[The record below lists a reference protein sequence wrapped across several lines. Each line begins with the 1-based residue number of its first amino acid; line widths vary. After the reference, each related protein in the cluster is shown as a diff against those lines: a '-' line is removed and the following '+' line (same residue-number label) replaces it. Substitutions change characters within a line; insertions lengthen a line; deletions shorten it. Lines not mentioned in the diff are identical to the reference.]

1 MNFNLSEEQTILK
14 DTVEKFVQDRYG
26 DNQRRSYRS
35 SASGYSA
42 ANWRD
47 LAELGLLGLSL
58 RDADGGL
65 DTGPRELVAVM
76 EVLGGAMVVEPLLDE
91 VVFAAGLLARAGSAA
106 QKHEWLPRIIAGDA
120 HLTVAHFEHEARF
133 SLGDVRVTVRSD
145 DGHDRL
151 QGTKVVVPLAA
162 VADRCIVS
170 ARRSGAV
177 DDPAGIEF
185 FMIPPD
191 APGVERR
198 DFRLI
203 DGSVAS
209 SITFNDADAGER
221 LPGGFDCFAEVA
233 DTVRI
238 AAGAEMVG
246 VMSTLFA
253 STVGYLRTRKQF
265 GAPLASFQAL
275 QHRLADLYVL
285 LEQSRSQVLRA
296 ALMAGNGEPSTS
308 GSVAA
313 MKSYV
318 SRAAVELGE
327 ECVHLHGGIG
337 TTDELSIGHGY
348 KRLLLLANLFGDS
361 NSELTR
367 FMRLA
372 RLPEGT
378 T

>member
-1 MNFNLSEEQTILK
+1 MLSEEQTILK
-14 DTVEKFVQDRYG
+14 DTIEKFVQDRYG
-26 DNQRRSYRS
+26 DNQRRAYRNS
-35 SASGYSA
+35 VSGYSA

-47 LAELGLLGLSL
+47 LAELGLLGLAL
-58 RDADGGL
+58 KEADGGL

-76 EVLGGAMVVEPLLDE
+76 EVLGGGLVVEPLLEE

-106 QKHEWLPRIIAGDA
+106 QKQEWLPQVIDGRA
-120 HLTVAHFEHEARF
+120 HLAVAHFEHNARF
-133 SLGDVRVTVRSD
+133 TLSDVRVTVSVK
-145 DGHDRL
+145 DGRDVL
-151 QGTKVVVPLAA
+151 SGTKIVVPLAA
-162 VADRCIVS
+162 VADRWIVS
-170 ARRSGAV
+170 ARRGGESNE
-177 DDPAGIEF
+177 PAGIEF
-185 FMIPPD
+185 FLV
-191 APGVERR
+191 APNSAGIERR

-203 DGSVAS
+203 DGSLAS
-209 SITFNDADAGER
+209 SITFLDTSTAAR
-221 LPGGFDCFAEVA
+221 LPGGFECFAEVA
-233 DTVRI
+233 DIVRI

-253 STVGYLRTRKQF
+253 ATVDYLRTRKQF

-296 ALMAGNGEPSTS
+296 ACMVSNGEKSESP
-308 GSVAA
+308 SVAA

-318 SRAAVELGE
+318 SRAAIELGE

-372 RLPEGT
+372 QLAGESA
-378 T
+378 